1 MSLVVVYS
9 IWFAYSISLAYRSG
23 EGDGPLFFYLLRGG
37 YTRGRGET
45 ALALKKSIK

>member
-9 IWFAYSISLAYRSG
+9 IWFGYIARLSQVRV
-23 EGDGPLFFYLLRGG
+23 FYLPVVVFTCLRGG
-37 YTRGRGET
+37 YRRERGDT